1 MMVFLQA
8 CKKKFQVFAR
18 FIQDEFIALT
28 TPSNQ
33 LSLEFGC
40 FSDLTRSKSQLLAQN
55 ALLPQQLIILSRQ
68 TPKPKFTP
76 FDRFFTVILV
86 SKIRFWKNTLFI
98 VKPATLLK
106 WHRQGFRL
114 IWKLKSKPK
123 KREPK
128 ISWETIQL
136 IQQMAN
142 ENRLW
147 GAERIRGELLKLQIK
162 VSKRTI
168 LKYMRKTRPAR
179 SPSQNWRTFLHNHAN
194 NVWAC
199 DFLPVVDL
207 FFGQIYAF
215 FIIEL
220 GSRRFVHFSVTRHPT
235 QEWVAQQLREATPFD
250 QKCKYLI
257 RDNDAKFGR
266 LFDKVAADSEI
277 KILKTPI
284 RAPKA
289 NSLCERFQGS
299 VRRELLDHFFI
310 LNERHLY
317 RILKEYIQYFNH
329 QRPHQGI
336 KQALPVPLAEPTL
349 SKGKIVP
356 FPILGG
362 LHHRYKRVA

>member
-1 MMVFLQA
+1 MMVLLQV
-8 CKKKFQVFAR
+8 CKKKFKVCAR
-18 FIQDEFIALT
+18 FIQDKFIALT
-28 TPSNQ
+28 IPSNQ
-33 LSLEFGC
+33 LTLATGTI
-40 FSDLTRSKSQLLAQN
+40 SDLPRSKSQLLAQN
-55 ALLPQQLIILSRQ
+55 ALLRQQLIILSRQ

-76 FDRFFTVILV
+76 FDRFLLVILF
-86 SKIRFWKNTLFI
+86 SKIWSWKNALFI

-114 IWKLKSKPK
+114 LWKLKSKPK

-128 ISWETIQL
+128 ISQETIQL
-136 IQQMAN
+136 IQQMAK
-142 ENRLW
+142 ENHLW
-147 GAERIRGELLKLQIK
+147 GAERIRGELLKLQIR

-168 LKYMRKTRPAR
+168 LKYMSKTRPSC
-179 SPSQNWRTFLHNHAN
+179 SPSQNWRTFLRNHAN

-215 FIIEL
+215 FIIEH
-220 GSRRFVHFSVTRHPT
+220 GSRRVVHFGVTRHPT
-235 QEWVAQQLREATPFD
+235 QEWGAQQLTEATPFGE
-250 QKCKYLI
+250 QPQYLI
-257 RDNDAKFGR
+257 RDNNAKFGH
-266 LFDKVAADSEI
+266 LFDKVAADSGI

-317 RILKEYIQYFNH
+317 RILKEYIHYFNH
-329 QRPHQGI
+329 QRPDQGI

-349 SKGKIVP
+349 NKGKIVP

-362 LHHRYKRVA
+362 LHHSYKRVA